1 MSERRFDD
9 SPAPED
15 ERALREA
22 WQGDTPPAP
31 DAALDAR
38 VRAAVE
44 VELAAGAGAAP
55 APTGATV
62 IRPARWQRLRVPLA
76 LAATVLLSFGAIRVM
91 FPTAV
96 APQPMTPEREQ
107 AAASAPMR
115 PENDAVQ
122 GAAPLPL
129 EPAPAK
135 PSAPRA
141 AADAPPMATE
151 FRAAPR
157 PNAER
162 QRQAAGVEATQPA
175 PRATSRAAA
184 PAAPPVAADAAP
196 AGAAP
201 AAKSALGALR
211 DAPPA
216 AFMHKRAAPLEAQAP
231 EASSAQGA
239 DPRAEASESPA
250 AALVRIRAQLGR
262 GERSA
267 ARRALE
273 EWVKAHPQA
282 ELPDWARAL
291 LAEETRVLP

>member
-44 VELAAGAGAAP
+44 VELAAGAGCP
-55 APTGATV
+55 GAH
-62 IRPARWQRLRVPLA
+62 RRHRHPPARWQRLRVPLA

-122 GAAPLPL
+122 GAAP
-129 EPAPAK
+129 
-135 PSAPRA
+135 SARA
-141 AADAPPMATE
+141 CACQAVGSPGRADAPPAATE

-157 PNAER
+157 ANAER
-162 QRQAAGVEATQPA
+162 QRQAAGVEPSAARGGDVQGC
-175 PRATSRAAA
+175 RACG
-184 PAAPPVAADAAP
+184 PLVAADAAP
-196 AGAAP
+196 ARARLRREIRARRFARRAAGRVHAQACRAARGAGARGV
-201 AAKSALGALR
+201 LGAR
-211 DAPPA
+211 
-216 AFMHKRAAPLEAQAP
+216 
-231 EASSAQGA
+231 A
-239 DPRAEASESPA
+239 DPAPRHPSPGCG
-250 AALVRIRAQLGR
+250 LVRIRAQLGR
-262 GERSA
+262 GERIA